1 MFTGKY
7 ESNIIAQQLV
17 AHYADHTIEGLEL
30 LSEVRG
36 MEQEDD
42 AGLRTDVADERARA
56 VLLKLE
62 EATRPDS
69 GLALVHTP
77 YIKSTGTSANPCPW
91 EDSSGYSQ
99 TTGYHLKNVT
109 TRDLL
114 RHSMSIILGQRP
126 LQAWAQHRACHRVQ
140 MVRRPRRS
148 AVLQDKTSH
157 RDRRSRG

>member
-42 AGLRTDVADERARA
+42 AGLRTGVADERARE

-69 GLALVHTP
+69 GLAMVHP
-77 YIKSTGTSANPCPW
+77 PNIKTTGTSTNPCPW

-109 TRDLL
+109 T
-114 RHSMSIILGQRP
+114 
-126 LQAWAQHRACHRVQ
+126 
-140 MVRRPRRS
+140 
-148 AVLQDKTSH
+148 
-157 RDRRSRG
+157 